1 MITST
6 PGLVAVLIAAIA
18 LIVVLIVALKMHG
31 SLALTIAA
39 ISVAL
44 VTGVKLSDIGNLLE
58 EGVGG
63 TLGFL
68 VLIIGFGAVLGKMLE
83 VSGGA
88 ERLATSMLRVFGEK
102 RAPIVMSILGIVAG
116 IPVFVEVGFVL
127 LVPLVF
133 VVARQA
139 GMSKLRIGVPLIVS
153 LMCVHCLVP
162 PHPAATAISKT
173 LGADIGQVIML
184 GVLVAI
190 PTSLIGGPLY
200 MRLVSRRRGTPST
213 DVAPASSAQIKQ
225 SVSERVGGGDAS
237 VAYTA
242 LNTVSPAEAPAAPSS
257 PNSPQVADAGKTSK
271 DLPSFGITLITILLP
286 LLLMVGKTI
295 ADATLG
301 ENNGLRL
308 AFELIGH
315 PIIALLL
322 SMVFAYWSL
331 GLHRGASL
339 DDISKI
345 TDSSFAPIAGVLLII
360 GAGGAF
366 NAVLMKSNVAPAL
379 AEALGGLPVSPII
392 IAWLIALVLHFAVGS
407 ATVAMISAAGIV
419 LPMLSTHPD
428 LNPAVLVLAV
438 GAGAM
443 GLTHVTDS
451 LFWLYKE
458 YMGLS
463 VGKALKTLTLATTVA
478 SVVALLSVLIVSVII

>member
-1 MITST
+1 MVTST
-6 PGLVAVLIAAIA
+6 AGLVG
-18 LIVVLIVALKMHG
+18 VLIVAILLIVFLIVVLKMHG
-31 SLALTIAA
+31 SIALTIAA
-39 ISVAL
+39 IAVAL
-44 VTGVKLSDIGNLLE
+44 VTGVKLSDVGDLLE
-58 EGVGG
+58 TGVGG

-88 ERLATSMLRVFGEK
+88 ERLANTMLRVFGEK
-102 RAPIVMSILGIVAG
+102 RAPLVMSLLGIIAG

-139 GMSKLRIGVPLIVS
+139 GMSKLRIGVPLIIS
-153 LMCVHCLVP
+153 LMCVHCLLP
-162 PHPAATAISKT
+162 PHPAATAISNT

-184 GVLVAI
+184 GLLVAL
-190 PTSLIGGPLY
+190 PASLIGGPLY
-200 MRLVSRRRGTPST
+200 MRFADRWFARQEAKAEIRAESL
-213 DVAPASSAQIKQ
+213 AENQAEIHAESSG
-225 SVSERVGGGDAS
+225 RH
-237 VAYTA
+237 
-242 LNTVSPAEAPAAPSS
+242 AAPQT
-257 PNSPQVADAGKTSK
+257 PARE
-271 DLPSFGITLITILLP
+271 LPGFGITLFTILLP
-286 LLLMVGKTI
+286 LLLMIGKTI
-295 ADATLG
+295 TEATLP
-301 ENNGLRL
+301 ETHALQQ
-308 AFELIGH
+308 AFALVGH
-315 PIIALLL
+315 PIIALLVSTL
-322 SMVFAYWSL
+322 FAYWSL

-339 DDISKI
+339 SQLSEV
-345 TDSSFAPIAGVLLII
+345 TDSSFGPIAGVLLII

-366 NAVLMKSNVAPAL
+366 NAVLTESGVAPAL
-379 AEALGGLPVSPII
+379 AEALGNLPVSPVI

-419 LPMLSTHPD
+419 LPMLTTNPD

-458 YMGLS
+458 YMGIS
-463 VGKALKTLTLATTVA
+463 VGRALQTLTVGTTIA
-478 SVVALLSVLIVSVII
+478 SVVALGGVLILHLVI

>member
-6 PGLVAVLIAAIA
+6 AGLVTVLILAIL
-18 LIVVLIVALKMHG
+18 LIVFLIVTLKMHG

-39 ISVAL
+39 VAVAL
-44 VTGVKLSDIGNLLE
+44 VTGVSLGDVGDLLE
-58 EGVGG
+58 KGVGG

-68 VLIIGFGAVLGKMLE
+68 VLVIGLGAVLGKMLE

-88 ERLATSMLRVFGEK
+88 ERLATSMLNTFGTK
-102 RAPIVMSILGIVAG
+102 RAPIVMSLLGLIAG

-133 VVARQA
+133 VVARKA
-139 GMSKLRIGVPLIVS
+139 GMSRLRIGVPLIVS
-153 LMCVHCLVP
+153 LMCVHCLIP

-184 GVLVAI
+184 GLIVAI
-190 PTSLIGGPLY
+190 PTSLIGGPLF
-200 MRLVSRRRGTPST
+200 MRFADARLAKEEVGALGSATTVKEGVSNRT
-213 DVAPASSAQIKQ
+213 
-225 SVSERVGGGDAS
+225 GGGDAS
-237 VAYTA
+237 VAY
-242 LNTVSPAEAPAAPSS
+242 AAVTGTEIDDDSS
-257 PNSPQVADAGKTSK
+257 AIENQASK
-271 DLPSFGITLITILLP
+271 LPGFGITLFTILLP

-295 ADATLG
+295 AAG
-301 ENNGLRL
+301 AFAEENGIRRI
-308 AFELIGH
+308 FELIGH
-315 PIIALLL
+315 PIIALLI
-322 SMVFAYWSL
+322 SVFFAYWSL
-331 GLHRGASL
+331 GLRYGANLNRLSE
-339 DDISKI
+339 I
-345 TDSSFAPIAGVLLII
+345 TDSSFAPISGVLLII

-366 NAVLMKSNVAPAL
+366 NAVLMESGVAPAL
-379 AEALGGLPVSPII
+379 ADALGGLPVSPII

-419 LPMLSTHPD
+419 LPMLAANPD

-458 YMGLS
+458 YMDIS
-463 VGKALKTLTLATTVA
+463 VGTALKTLTVGTTIA
-478 SVVALLSVLIVSVII
+478 SVVALICVLLVHIAV